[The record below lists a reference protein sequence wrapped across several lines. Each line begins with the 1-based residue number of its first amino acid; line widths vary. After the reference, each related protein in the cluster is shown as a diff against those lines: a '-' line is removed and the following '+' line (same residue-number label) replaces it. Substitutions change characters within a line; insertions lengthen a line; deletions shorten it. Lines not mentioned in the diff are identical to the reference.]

1 MYDFRFSGVA
11 AFNFYAV
18 PIFQESFGGWLNPHL
33 AAVITGTVQLL
44 ASGLSGLLSDLI
56 GRLPLLLLT
65 SFLMSAALAAFGFF
79 NYYQEII
86 TGLYISTYNPH
97 YDEKLLPNKFFKK
110 S

>member
-86 TGLYISTYNPH
+86 TGLYILTIM
-97 YDEKLLPNKFFKK
+97 KIFFLNQTKK